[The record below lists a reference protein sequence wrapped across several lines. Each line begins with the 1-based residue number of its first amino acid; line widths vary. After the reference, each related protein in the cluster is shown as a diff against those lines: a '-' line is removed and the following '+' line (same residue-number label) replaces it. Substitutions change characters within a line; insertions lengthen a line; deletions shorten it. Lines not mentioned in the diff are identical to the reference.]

1 MKRIAPWIEAYLASL
16 FEHLPEGLAICDAR
30 QRIIRANPAFCALFG
45 YSQQEMAG
53 RDIDEIVTAGPASHE
68 EARSYSDRVLSGDP
82 IRAELTRYRK
92 DGTPLEVFVLG
103 LPILDEG
110 RIVGV
115 LALYRDISE
124 RVRSQ
129 QLLEA
134 STAHLEATLRSIGD
148 AVVTTDASG
157 RITGLNPTAEALT
170 GWSVSEARGEAV
182 ESVVV
187 LRDGVTGREVENSAR
202 KALRGE
208 RSVEPAGHTVLVDR
222 RGSRRDIADSAAPI
236 RDGDSTVTGVV
247 MICRDVTESRRL
259 ETNYRLL
266 FDSMLDG
273 FALHEMLFDDRGEP
287 ADCRFLDV
295 NPAFSRLM
303 GLPAES
309 VGKTLREVLPESDP
323 FWVRTY
329 GDVVRTGRTASFV
342 RFAPL
347 LDRIFEVVAY
357 RTSRNRFAVLFR
369 DITELERARERAEHL
384 NRVLRSIRE
393 INRLIVAERD
403 RSRLLKKVCDLFVD
417 ERGYLAT
424 WAALFDER
432 EGLVSFASSGGD
444 PHVIHVI
451 PVIDMIREG
460 FLPPC
465 AAETLTENPF
475 AELRGREPCCLSCSA
490 GGVRTERPLF
500 LIRLEREG
508 RIYGILGVAF
518 PDGVEPDEEEREL
531 LREVADDVAF
541 ALSLI
546 EAEEARKQDQEA
558 LAESYLKIRQAQEG
572 TIAVLARTVES
583 RDPYT
588 AGHQERT
595 ARLARALAER
605 LGLPSPGREAV
616 LFAARLHD
624 IGKIRVP
631 SEILNKPGRLSR
643 LELAMVRE
651 HPEAGWE
658 ILKDIDFPWP
668 VAEIVRQHHERLDGS
683 GYPRGLAGGTIRLEA
698 RIIAVADVVEA
709 MSSHR
714 PYRPAPGL
722 AAALEEI
729 QAGAGKRYDAAVV
742 RACVA
747 LFGEGFDLDGEG
759 AI

>member
-45 YSQQEMAG
+45 YNQQELVG
-53 RDIDEIVTAGPASHE
+53 RDLDEVVTAGPTSHE
-68 EARSYSDRVLSGDP
+68 EARNYTDRVLSGDP
-82 IRAELTRYRK
+82 IRTELTRYRK

-124 RVRSQ
+124 RVRSR

-157 RITGLNPTAEALT
+157 RVTGLNPAAEALT
-170 GWSVSEARGEAV
+170 GWSAGEARGEAV

-187 LRDGVTGREVENSAR
+187 LRDGATGREAGNPVR

-208 RSVEPAGHTVLVDR
+208 RSVEPAGHAVLVDR
-222 RGSRRDIADSAAPI
+222 RGSRHDISDSAAPI
-236 RDGDSTVTGVV
+236 RDGDGAVTGVV
-247 MICRDVTESRRL
+247 MVCRDITENRRL

-273 FALHEMLFDDRGEP
+273 FALHEMIFDDRGEP

-303 GLPAES
+303 DLPGEII
-309 VGKTLREVLPESDP
+309 GKTLQEVLPKSDP
-323 FWVRTY
+323 FWMRTY
-329 GDVVRTGRTASFV
+329 GDVVRTGHPTSFV
-342 RFAPL
+342 RYDPL
-347 LDRIFEVVAY
+347 LGRIFEVVTY
-357 RTSRNRFAVLFR
+357 RTSRNRFAALFR
-369 DITELERARERAEHL
+369 DITELARARERAEHL

-432 EGLVSFASSGGD
+432 EGLVSFASSGD
-444 PHVIHVI
+444 APHVI
-451 PVIDMIREG
+451 PAIDMIREG

-546 EAEEARKQDQEA
+546 EAEEAREQDQQA

-605 LGLPSPGREAV
+605 LGLPSPEREAV

-631 SEILNKPGRLSR
+631 SEILNKPGRLSQ

-683 GYPRGLAGGTIRLEA
+683 GYPRGLAGGAIRLEA

-729 QAGAGKRYDAAVV
+729 QAGAEKRYDAAVV

-747 LFGEGFDLDGEG
+747 LFSEGFDLDGDG

>member
-134 STAHLEATLRSIGD
+134 STAHLEATLRSIVD

-236 RDGDSTVTGVV
+236 RDGDGTVTGVV